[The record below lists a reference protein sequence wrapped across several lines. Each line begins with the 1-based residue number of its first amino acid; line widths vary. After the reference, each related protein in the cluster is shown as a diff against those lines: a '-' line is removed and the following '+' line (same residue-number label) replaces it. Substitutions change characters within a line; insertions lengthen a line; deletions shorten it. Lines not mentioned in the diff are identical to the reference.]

1 MTEAQVLPTP
11 DAPPEVL
18 PYDPFDP
25 AFHSDPYRVYEQ
37 LRAERGQVIRTA
49 AGVAVLGYKEISDL
63 MRDPRFGRGDGAGV
77 QDTMIPTDEGLR
89 RAFMFMD
96 PPDHTRIRSLV
107 NKVFTPR
114 TVERVRPQ
122 AEQFAAGLL
131 TRLREEHGSGQID
144 LASQYFR
151 PLGAYVLNVL
161 VGVPEKYLERCI
173 GFANDAG
180 RGLDPEYTLN
190 EEELRTRMDAREGF
204 VEISVELIEQRRA
217 KPEND
222 LMSELVAVEQ
232 DGERLT
238 ETELLTT
245 AANIFL
251 AGFSAP
257 QAMMGL
263 SALALLR
270 HRPELEW
277 FRANPDK
284 VANSVEELMRFD
296 SAVQLANRTV
306 LEPADIAGVP
316 VAAGDEVFLLLG
328 AANRDESFYDNPGTL
343 DLRRQPSR
351 NLVFGHGIHFCVAAP
366 IARLLTQVALNALT
380 RFDVELVTETPRTN
394 GALAIRSLAELP
406 VTLGEMK

>member
-1 MTEAQVLPTP
+1 MTQSDVLPP
-11 DAPPEVL
+11 ADAPQVL

-25 AFHSDPYRVYEQ
+25 AFHSDPYKVYEK
-37 LRAERGQVIRTA
+37 LREEQGQVIRTA

-77 QDTMIPTDEGLR
+77 QDTLIPTDEGHV

-122 AEQFAAGLL
+122 AEKYAADLL
-131 TRLREEHGSGQID
+131 EKLRAEHGTGEID

-173 GFANDAG
+173 RFANDAG
-180 RGLDPEYTLN
+180 RGLDPAYTLN
-190 EEELRTRMDAREGF
+190 ESELATRMEAREGF
-204 VEISVELIEQRRA
+204 VEISIELIEQRRA
-217 KPEND
+217 HQVDD

-232 DGERLT
+232 DGEKLS

-245 AANIFL
+245 SANIFL

-263 SALALLR
+263 SALGLLR
-270 HRPELEW
+270 HRDQLNS
-277 FRANPDK
+277 FRAHPNK
-284 VANSVEELMRFD
+284 VSNAVEELMRYD
-296 SAVQLANRTV
+296 SSVQLANRTV
-306 LEPADIAGVP
+306 LESAEIEGVSVEP
-316 VAAGDEVFLLLG
+316 GDEVFLLLG
-328 AANRDESFYDNPGTL
+328 AANRDERFYPNAAIL
-343 DLRRQPSR
+343 DLSRAPSR

-366 IARLLTQVALNALT
+366 IARLLTQVALNALVAY
-380 RFDVELVTETPRTN
+380 DVELVTETPRTN

-406 VTLGEMK
+406 VTLGAVK

>member
-1 MTEAQVLPTP
+1 MTQSDVIPSS
-11 DAPPEVL
+11 DAPEVL

-25 AFHSDPYRVYEQ
+25 EYHSDPYTVYEK
-37 LRAERGQVIRTA
+37 LRAEHGQVIRTS

-77 QDTMIPTDEGLR
+77 QDTLIPTDEGLR

-122 AEQFAAGLL
+122 AEKYAADLL
-131 TRLREEHGSGQID
+131 AALRTEHGSGEID
-144 LASQYFR
+144 LASKYFR

-190 EEELRTRMDAREGF
+190 EAELATRMEAREGF

-217 KPEND
+217 KPVDD

-232 DGERLT
+232 DGEKLN

-263 SALALLR
+263 SALGLLR
-270 HRPELEW
+270 HRAQLEW

-284 VANSVEELMRFD
+284 VANSVEELMRYD

-306 LEPADIAGVP
+306 LESAEINGVSVEP
-316 VAAGDEVFLLLG
+316 GDEVFLLLG
-328 AANRDESFYDNPGTL
+328 AANRDEAFYPNAADL
-343 DLRRQPSR
+343 DLTRTPSR

-366 IARLLTQVALNALT
+366 IARLLTQVGLNALT
-380 RFDVELVTETPRTN
+380 AYDVELVTETPRTN

-406 VTLGEMK
+406 VTLGEVK

>member
-1 MTEAQVLPTP
+1 MTEASVLPSP

-25 AFHSDPYRVYEQ
+25 AYHADPYKVYEK
-37 LRAERGQVIRTA
+37 LRAEQGQVIRTA
-49 AGVAVLGYKEISDL
+49 AGVAVLGYQQISDV
-63 MRDPRFGRGDGAGV
+63 MRDSRFGRGDGAGV

-122 AEQFAAGLL
+122 AEVFAAGLL
-131 TRLREEHGSGQID
+131 TKLRAEHGDGQID
-144 LASQYFR
+144 LAAHYFR
-151 PLGAYVLNVL
+151 PLSAYVLNVL

-173 GFANDAG
+173 EFANDAG

-190 EEELRTRMDAREGF
+190 EAELRTRMAAREGF
-204 VEISVELIEQRRA
+204 VDISVELIEQRRA
-217 KPEND
+217 KPEDD

-232 DGERLT
+232 NGERLT

-270 HRPELEW
+270 HREQLAW
-277 FRANPDK
+277 FRAHPEK
-284 VANSVEELMRFD
+284 VANAVEELMRYD
-296 SAVQLANRTV
+296 SAVQLASRTV
-306 LEPADIAGVP
+306 LESADISGVP
-316 VAAGDEVFLLLG
+316 VAPGDEVFLMLG
-328 AANRDESFYDNPGTL
+328 AANRDENFYENANTL
-343 DLRRQPSR
+343 DLTRAPSR

-366 IARLLTQVALNALT
+366 IARLVTQVALNALT
-380 RFDVELVTETPRTN
+380 RYDVALVTETPRTN

-406 VTLGEMK
+406 VTLGESK

>member
-1 MTEAQVLPTP
+1 MTETHVLPP
-11 DAPPEVL
+11 SDAPEVL

-25 AFHSDPYRVYEQ
+25 VFHADPYKVYEE
-37 LRAERGQVIRTA
+37 LRAEQGQVIRTA
-49 AGVAVLGYKEISDL
+49 AGVAVLGYKEIADL

-77 QDTMIPTDEGLR
+77 QDTLIPTGEGLV

-122 AEQFAAGLL
+122 AEKFAADLL
-131 TRLREEHGSGQID
+131 AKLRAEHGAGPVD
-144 LASQYFR
+144 LASQYYR

-161 VGVPEKYLERCI
+161 VGVPERHLERCI

-180 RGLDPEYTLN
+180 RGLDPEYTLSPA
-190 EEELRTRMDAREGF
+190 ELATRMEAREGF
-204 VEISVELIEQRRA
+204 VEISIELIEARRK
-217 KPEND
+217 KPADD

-232 DGERLT
+232 DGEKLT

-263 SALALLR
+263 STLGLLR
-270 HRPELEW
+270 HRDQLDW

-284 VANSVEELMRFD
+284 VANSVEELMRYD

-306 LEPADIAGVP
+306 LESADIAGVP
-316 VAAGDEVFLLLG
+316 VEAGDEVFLLLG
-328 AANRDESFYDNPGTL
+328 AANRDESFYPNAATL
-343 DLRRQPSR
+343 DLTRAPSR

-366 IARLLTQVALNALT
+366 IARLLTQVGLGALT
-380 RFDVELVTETPRTN
+380 AYDVELLTDTPRTN

-406 VTLGEMK
+406 VTLGEVK